1 MFGISLMG
9 WRMDRYGE
17 MENRKRRKEKEKEKS
32 KEKAKTMEGGLP
44 EMPIQTR
51 AIHRRQ
57 GM

>member
-1 MFGISLMG
+1 MEK
-9 WRMDRYGE
+9 WRI
-17 MENRKRRKEKEKEKS
+17 EKEEKKKKS
-32 KEKAKTMEGGLP
+32 KGKAKTMEGGLP

>member
-1 MFGISLMG
+1 
-9 WRMDRYGE
+9 
-17 MENRKRRKEKEKEKS
+17 MENRKRRKENARKGKGI
-32 KEKAKTMEGGLP
+32 AKTMEGGLP